1 MYDTKTGVIYYEEW
15 TGYRTTVS
23 LCSWTVFSLGV
34 DENRVKWMPTHD
46 NYVAFKPVLCMF
58 FYFYGKIFLFEFFFR
73 IIKILI
79 ENLVITQRWDT
90 SMDGPATIT
99 TFGGDTDSQTA
110 EKLKTIEKG

>member
-1 MYDTKTGVIYYEEW
+1 MN
-15 TGYRTTVS
+15 
-23 LCSWTVFSLGV
+23 L
-34 DENRVKWMPTHD
+34 
-46 NYVAFKPVLCMF
+46 
-58 FYFYGKIFLFEFFFR
+58 FFR
-73 IIKILI
+73 FIKILI

>member
-1 MYDTKTGVIYYEEW
+1 MEK
-15 TGYRTTVS
+15 
-23 LCSWTVFSLGV
+23 
-34 DENRVKWMPTHD
+34 
-46 NYVAFKPVLCMF
+46 
-58 FYFYGKIFLFEFFFR
+58 YFCLNLFFR

>member
-1 MYDTKTGVIYYEEW
+1 MEK
-15 TGYRTTVS
+15 
-23 LCSWTVFSLGV
+23 
-34 DENRVKWMPTHD
+34 
-46 NYVAFKPVLCMF
+46 
-58 FYFYGKIFLFEFFFR
+58 YFCLNLFFR

-99 TFGGDTDSQTA
+99 TFGGDAESQTA